1 MIVLEQRTWWRQLW
15 VWHGT
20 ALERIWARLV
30 LVTVASTLLT
40 LMQTEWGVSVVVLT
54 PLPFTLVSV
63 AIGIFLGFRN
73 SASYD
78 RFWEGRKLWGELVNA
93 ARTWARQ
100 VHVLVDAEAGGAPTA
115 RQRELVLGAVAFT
128 HLLRAHLRDEA
139 DAADAGACL
148 PSEVAPTLLGAR
160 HRPNAALRWLGEHL
174 RVARL
179 DRGVDPLHVPMLEA
193 TLGVFTNVMG
203 ACERIKS
210 TPLPASYSVLI
221 HRIVA
226 VYVFS
231 LPLGLVDVTGSLT
244 PAVVLFIAYAFL
256 GLDAIGDELE
266 NPFGFDANDLPLS
279 AISRNIEID
288 LRSALGEEQLPSPIL
303 PVRRVLR

>member
-1 MIVLEQRTWWRQLW
+1 MIVLEQRTWWRQLA

-20 ALERIWARLV
+20 ALERIWPRLL
-30 LVTVASTLLT
+30 LVMAVSSLLT
-40 LMQTEWGVSVVVLT
+40 ITHVLWGVSIAVLT

-73 SASYD
+73 NASYD

-100 VHVLVDAEAGGAPTA
+100 VAVLVDGEAAAVPTA

-128 HLLRAHLRDEA
+128 HLLRVHLRDEPSTA
-139 DAADAGACL
+139 EASAAL
-148 PSEVAPTLLGAR
+148 PTEEAAEILAATN
-160 HRPNAALRWLGEHL
+160 RPHAALRWLGVRL
-174 RVARL
+174 REARL
-179 DRGVDPLHVPMLEA
+179 DRGIDPLHVPTLEA

-210 TPLPASYSVLI
+210 TPIPASYSVLI

-226 VYVFS
+226 IYVFA
-231 LPLGLVDVTGSLT
+231 LPLGLVDVTGAFT

-266 NPFGFDANDLPLS
+266 NPFGLDANDLPLT
-279 AISRNIEID
+279 AISRKIDID
-288 LRSALGEEQLPSPIL
+288 LRTAIGERDLPPQLE
-303 PVRRVLR
+303 PVDRVLA